1 MEIFPFIQFE
11 ITNHFFLI
19 NYELKT
25 PSVEMACLLGIQN
38 KTQAV
43 CFETFMGYEKANCI
57 RESTRHKR
65 TKRKP
70 NLYFLEQLNLTTV
83 E

>member
-1 MEIFPFIQFE
+1 MA
-11 ITNHFFLI
+11 NHYFLI

-38 KTQAV
+38 YILQAV
-43 CFETFMGYEKANCI
+43 CGPYIKKKIEVVLKLQYHSNA
-57 RESTRHKR
+57 
-65 TKRKP
+65 TK
-70 NLYFLEQLNLTTV
+70 NFV